1 MNSNEAIMK
10 LSKTIEAAITSLNS
24 SVDYLETFVKYVQ
37 AVETQNIQMQKTIKE
52 QDEKIKELTPE
63 ILPPAA

>member
-52 QDEKIKELTPE
+52 KDEKIKELSPE